1 MRYIFLDTESA
12 NCFNNTYKL
21 CEYGFVI
28 SDENLNAVPGGNKDV
43 VVNPGEG
50 RGARFNLTG
59 RKGGRDLILA
69 HSEDEYKAAKTFD
82 FHYDN
87 LKFLLN
93 QKDVRIFLWAGEN
106 DIRIILD
113 NCYRYRLPKIA
124 FASYDV
130 QVIYKRIV
138 QPKARPSLEKA
149 MSELGLSCDGIVA
162 HRPDDDSKM
171 TLMILKALCEK
182 TGKNVENL
190 IAEFPECRRESIPAY
205 EEMRQRHKAKV
216 QMRITDEKEKARL
229 RPYNDELNALY
240 AQKYE
245 EECDLDKLFAVS
257 VGVKRHVDAT
267 LEPIKKWISS
277 GYRLKG
283 HLAVKYLV
291 AYDEEEVRILKEK
304 LDTTNLTIVTMKEF
318 ESNVI
323 GV

>member
-1 MRYIFLDTESA
+1 MRYIFLDTESS
-12 NCFNNTYKL
+12 NSFNNIYKL

-28 SDENLNAVPGGNKDV
+28 TDEHLNTAQGVNKDV
-43 VVNPGEG
+43 VINPGEG
-50 RGARFNLTG
+50 RGARFNLVG

-69 HSEDEYKAAKTFD
+69 HSADEYKAAKTFD
-82 FHYDN
+82 IHYDN

-106 DIRIILD
+106 DIQAILD

-138 QPKARPSLEKA
+138 QPKMTPSLEKA

-205 EEMRQRHKAKV
+205 EKMRQRHKAKV
-216 QMRITDEKEKARL
+216 QKRIADEKEKARL
-229 RPYNDELNALY
+229 KPYNDELNAIF
-240 AQKYE
+240 AQEHE
-245 EECDLDKLFAVS
+245 EECDFDKLFSVS
-257 VGVKRHVDAT
+257 AGVKRHIDAA
-267 LEPIKKWISS
+267 LESIKKWISC
-277 GYRLKG
+277 GYRFKRN
-283 HLAVKYLV
+283 LAVKYLV
-291 AYDEEEVRILKEK
+291 VYDEEEARILKEK

-318 ESNVI
+318 QSNVS